1 MNKFYYLEKKLQRFL
16 ECLFGI
22 FFFLTGLGSIVVG
35 FVLYFTGVFLID
47 YLIMFVVLGACV
59 FITLVG
65 LLVILMCFEG
75 DRHE

>member
-1 MNKFYYLEKKLQRFL
+1 MSKLYCLEKKLQRFL

-47 YLIMFVVLGACV
+47 YLIMFVVGFFSV

-65 LLVILMCFEG
+65 LMLVIMFLG
-75 DRHE
+75 DNT